1 MLGGRRMLGGSI
13 RREEIPA
20 RKLVRSL
27 LESYWASEIM
37 EEFGSSKHCK
47 PVFVQGL
54 YWFPIFI
61 KAPAGKEKDKD
72 WKVTDTVVSG
82 DDILDVAKLI
92 YRVFKA
98 GGRLEA
104 EIATS
109 PISQREVV
117 AENVVMKPGDAA
129 AAEFMLKFEIL
140 DLASEA

>member
-1 MLGGRRMLGGSI
+1 MLGSSI
-13 RREEIPA
+13 RREEVPA

-27 LESYWASEIM
+27 LESYWTPEIM

-47 PVFVQGL
+47 PVFVRGL

-61 KAPAGKEKDKD
+61 KAPVGKDKS
-72 WKVTDTVVSG
+72 WKVTDTVVRG
-82 DDILDVAKLI
+82 EDILDVAKLI

-109 PISQREVV
+109 PISQRDVV
-117 AENVVMKPGDAA
+117 AENVVLKPEDAA
-129 AAEFMLKFEIL
+129 VAEFMLKFEIL
-140 DLASEA
+140 DLA

>member
-1 MLGGRRMLGGSI
+1 MLGGSI
-13 RREEIPA
+13 IREEIPA

-37 EEFGSSKHCK
+37 EKFGSSKHCK

-61 KAPAGKEKDKD
+61 KAPAGKKDKG

-82 DDILDVAKLI
+82 DGILDVAKLI
-92 YRVFKA
+92 YSVFKA

-104 EIATS
+104 EIPTS

-117 AENVVMKPGDAA
+117 VENVVVKPGDAA
-129 AAEFMLKFEIL
+129 VAEFMLKFEIL

>member
-1 MLGGRRMLGGSI
+1 MLGGSI

-37 EEFGSSKHCK
+37 EEFGSSKNCK
-47 PVFVQGL
+47 PVFVHGL

-61 KAPAGKEKDKD
+61 KAPAGKDKG

-82 DDILDVAKLI
+82 DDISDVAKLI

-117 AENVVMKPGDAA
+117 AENVVVKPGDAA
-129 AAEFMLKFEIL
+129 VAEFMLKFEIL

>member
-1 MLGGRRMLGGSI
+1 MLGST
-13 RREEIPA
+13 RREEISA
-20 RKLVRSL
+20 WKLVRSL
-27 LESYWASEIM
+27 LESYWTSEIM

-61 KAPAGKEKDKD
+61 KAPAGKDKS
-72 WKVTDTVVSG
+72 WKVADTMVSG
-82 DDILDVAKLI
+82 EDISDVAKLI

-98 GGRLEA
+98 GGRLET

-117 AENVVMKPGDAA
+117 AENVVVKPGDAA
-129 AAEFMLKFEIL
+129 VAEFMLKFEIL
-140 DLASEA
+140 GLALEA

>member
-1 MLGGRRMLGGSI
+1 MLGGSI

-27 LESYWASEIM
+27 LESYWTSEIM
-37 EEFGSSKHCK
+37 EEFGSSKNCK

-61 KAPAGKEKDKD
+61 KAPAGKGDKG

-82 DDILDVAKLI
+82 DDISDVAKLI

-117 AENVVMKPGDAA
+117 AENVVVKPGDAA
-129 AAEFMLKFEIL
+129 VAEFMLKFEIL